1 MHMPL
6 HTRRSNSLIHIYFTC
21 GTVHVI
27 STIYMYIIIYT
38 CIYLDYYKMYV
49 YITCYMLPVPRKVHV
64 TCYMLHALRV
74 VGSTVEN
81 NLNL

>member
-1 MHMPL
+1 
-6 HTRRSNSLIHIYFTC
+6 
-21 GTVHVI
+21 
-27 STIYMYIIIYT
+27 
-38 CIYLDYYKMYV
+38 MYV